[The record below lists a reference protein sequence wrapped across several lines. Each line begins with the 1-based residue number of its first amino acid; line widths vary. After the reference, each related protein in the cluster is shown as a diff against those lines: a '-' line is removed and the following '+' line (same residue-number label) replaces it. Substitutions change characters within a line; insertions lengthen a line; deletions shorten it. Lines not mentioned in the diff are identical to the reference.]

1 MLRLPKWR
9 LPSRHRDVG
18 GYCVLVFPH
27 SAEYRWLDQI
37 PTPGARIRDCEGDEC
52 WGRVWVVDT
61 VLQSGRNAYTVF
73 CVGRDQYLDKLRNPR
88 GFLPDLDV
96 ELLELAR
103 NTRETVSERR
113 RRRRYRYH
121 LP

>member
-1 MLRLPKWR
+1 MLRLAKWR
-9 LPSRHRDVG
+9 LPSRHREVG
-18 GYCVLVFPH
+18 GYCVLVFPG

-37 PTPGARIRDCEGDEC
+37 PIPGSRIRDCEGSEY
-52 WGRVWVVDT
+52 WGRVWVVDE

-73 CVGRDQYLDKLRNPR
+73 CVGRDRYLDNLRNPR
-88 GFLPDLDV
+88 GFLPDLDA

-103 NTRETVSERR
+103 HTSASVSERR
-113 RRRRYRYH
+113 RRRKYRNY